1 MVLLHEY
8 ASLFL
13 DPYNLIFFFKS
24 RAVFTVTGCTPAFDR
39 LISINIT
46 ARLHSVTTVPVYV
59 GSNFHAWRQQSGR
72 VSRTARNAF
81 KRTSSLFSV
90 TGTPKSTLR
99 SSGQSFWYLKENKTQ
114 ILICTSKLKALS
126 CLVLPCLHLMHPLSS
141 TRFAI
146 SITCRVLV
154 FSF

>member
-13 DPYNLIFFFKS
+13 DPYNFFFLNHELCS
-24 RAVFTVTGCTPAFDR
+24 PLLAAHPLSTGWSLF
-39 LISINIT
+39 IT

-141 TRFAI
+141 TCFAI